1 MEKNSTKSLKWLFG
15 LVAFFGLSYL
25 AVVGVQTCSLLFG
38 TPNPIEVEWA
48 DGISFL
54 QAFVVIFKFV
64 GAVAFFTCLSLFI
77 LNSIKALND
86 GTLFPKKNVRLLFGS
101 AASVFVSLFCASNMH
116 LVNGTRAIHLDFP
129 EVFVTAV
136 ICIFAIIYRVA
147 VQVSE
152 ENSLTI

>member
-25 AVVGVQTCSLLFG
+25 AVVGTQTYSLFYG
-38 TPNPIEVEWA
+38 TPHPIQIEWA
-48 DGISFL
+48 DGIKFL

-64 GAVAFFTCLSLFI
+64 GAIAFFTCLSIFI
-77 LNSIKALND
+77 INSIKALND
-86 GTLFPKKNVRLLFGS
+86 GTLFPKKNVRLLFGC

-116 LVNGTRAIHLDFP
+116 LIHGTRSIHLDFP
-129 EVFVTAV
+129 EIFVPAV

>member
-15 LVAFFGLSYL
+15 VVAFFSLSYL
-25 AVVGVQTCSLLFG
+25 AVVGVQTCSFLFG
-38 TPNPIEVEWA
+38 IPNPTQVEWV
-48 DGISFL
+48 DGIRLL

-64 GAVAFFTCLSLFI
+64 GGVAFFTCLSLFI
-77 LNSIKALND
+77 INSIKALND
-86 GTLFPKKNVRLLFGS
+86 GTLFPKKNVRLLFVC
-101 AASVFVSLFCASNMH
+101 AASVFVSLFCTSNMH
-116 LVNGTRAIHLDFP
+116 LVNGTREIHLDFP
-129 EVFVTAV
+129 EIFVPAV